1 MEIVLGV
8 SMTTTTVRMVL
19 VEGEKADGVT
29 IESGA
34 FDTAAADGVPRGSPS
49 EQVSA
54 AILATQ
60 QSALSSGHHLVVSGV
75 TWIDE
80 PASASLRDSI
90 AARGLDNVVLV
101 SEQHAAGALAQTVGR
116 ALGYDTTAVILLKPG
131 TATLSIVNSAD
142 GSIVEAR
149 TLSLDSIEATEV
161 LPEMVALLKAAD
173 SRPQGVFVVGSDMD
187 VRSVKA
193 NLESLISQPVIVPEE
208 PELALARGAALAA
221 GNAPGFEAS
230 TCGLAYSQDPD
241 TTAAGRPVKLS
252 DADTEA
258 APIDCGEI
266 VDGMETGDEKDR
278 RRLLMPVGSLVAG
291 TFVVGAVALVM
302 SLAVSIRPTDQ
313 GSIRTEQ
320 VTVPSDVAAAPPIAR
335 APAPVQAPPAAAA
348 APAAAQA
355 QPLPPPPPAPPIS
368 LPDPAAVV
376 AQASSAVPVEAP
388 AAKVP
393 APAPVAADPDPPLV
407 VPAPAPV
414 AVEKPLTAAPV
425 AVDPP
430 VPEAAPPPAPIAVPM
445 PAPEVRPVPQTPP
458 AALPRFSA
466 PSLWIGAPAAPQQAS
481 QPQQGQQWW
490 QIPLG
495 PQQQPAQPPQQMQ
508 PGLHIDPWPQ
518 RQTPQAPQW
527 TPPQQAPQWTPPQQA
542 PQWTPPQQA
551 PQWTPPQQAPQWTP
565 PQQAPQWTPPPLY
578 PQRPQIPPTQRSPWQ
593 QGPYGSASS
602 GSVGPAYNSAGGFD
616 GSTGG
621 RSSSRDGSG
630 DGSAP
635 WWALR

>member
-1 MEIVLGV
+1 
-8 SMTTTTVRMVL
+8 
-19 VEGEKADGVT
+19 
-29 IESGA
+29 
-34 FDTAAADGVPRGSPS
+34 
-49 EQVSA
+49 
-54 AILATQ
+54 
-60 QSALSSGHHLVVSGV
+60 
-75 TWIDE
+75 
-80 PASASLRDSI
+80 
-90 AARGLDNVVLV
+90 
-101 SEQHAAGALAQTVGR
+101 
-116 ALGYDTTAVILLKPG
+116 
-131 TATLSIVNSAD
+131 
-142 GSIVEAR
+142 
-149 TLSLDSIEATEV
+149 LSLDSIEATEV
-161 LPEMVALLKAAD
+161 LPEMVALLKAAEW
-173 SRPQGVFVVGSDMD
+173 RPQGVFVVGSDMD
-187 VRSVKA
+187 VRSVKS

-230 TCGLAYSQDPD
+230 TSGLAYSQDPD
-241 TTAAGRPVKLS
+241 PTAAGRPVKLS

-266 VDGMETGDEKDR
+266 VDGMETGDEKAR

-302 SLAVSIRPTDQ
+302 SLAVSIRPTEE
-313 GSIRTEQ
+313 GLPRTEQ
-320 VTVPSDVAAAPPIAR
+320 VTVPSDVAAAPPVAR
-335 APAPVQAPPAAAA
+335 APAPVQAPPAP

-368 LPDPAAVV
+368 LPDPASVV
-376 AQASSAVPVEAP
+376 TQASSAVPVEAP

-393 APAPVAADPDPPLV
+393 APAPAAADPDPPLV

-414 AVEKPLTAAPV
+414 AVEKPLAAAPA

-430 VPEAAPPPAPIAVPM
+430 VPQAAPPPAPIAVPM

-466 PSLWIGAPAAPQQAS
+466 PPLWIGAPPAPQEAS

-508 PGLHIDPWPQ
+508 PGLHIDLWPQ

-527 TPPQQAPQWTPPQQA
+527 TPPQWTPPQQA
-542 PQWTPPQQA
+542 PQWAPPPQQA

>member
-1 MEIVLGV
+1 
-8 SMTTTTVRMVL
+8 MTTTTVRMVL

-116 ALGYDTTAVILLKPG
+116 ALGYDTTAVILFKPG

-161 LPEMVALLKAAD
+161 LPEMVAPLKAAD

-230 TCGLAYSQDPD
+230 TSGLAYSQDPD

-313 GSIRTEQ
+313 GSFRTEQ
-320 VTVPSDVAAAPPIAR
+320 VTVPSDVAAAPPVAR
-335 APAPVQAPPAAAA
+335 APAPVQAPPAP
-348 APAAAQA
+348 APAAAQP

-388 AAKVP
+388 AAKVA

-414 AVEKPLTAAPV
+414 AVEKPLPAAPA

-430 VPEAAPPPAPIAVPM
+430 VPQAAPPPAPIAVPM

-508 PGLHIDPWPQ
+508 PGPHIDLWPQ

-527 TPPQQAPQWTPPQQA
+527 TP
-542 PQWTPPQQA
+542 
-551 PQWTPPQQAPQWTP
+551 PQWTP

-578 PQRPQIPPTQRSPWQ
+578 PQRPQIPPTERSPWQ

>member
-19 VEGEKADGVT
+19 VEGEKADGFT

-60 QSALSSGHHLVVSGV
+60 QSALSSGHQLVVSGV

-116 ALGYDTTAVILLKPG
+116 ALGYDTTAVMLFKPG

-161 LPEMVALLKAAD
+161 LPEMVALLKAAEW
-173 SRPQGVFVVGSDMD
+173 RPQGVFVVGSDMD
-187 VRSVKA
+187 VRSVKS

-230 TCGLAYSQDPD
+230 TSGLAYSQDPD
-241 TTAAGRPVKLS
+241 PTAAGRPVKLS

-266 VDGMETGDEKDR
+266 VDGMETGDEKAR

-302 SLAVSIRPTDQ
+302 SLAVSIRPTEE
-313 GSIRTEQ
+313 GLPRTEQ
-320 VTVPSDVAAAPPIAR
+320 VTVPSDVAAAPPVAR
-335 APAPVQAPPAAAA
+335 APAPVQAPPAP

-368 LPDPAAVV
+368 LPDPASVV
-376 AQASSAVPVEAP
+376 TQASSAVPVEAP

-393 APAPVAADPDPPLV
+393 APAPAAADPDPPLV

-414 AVEKPLTAAPV
+414 AVEKPLAAAPA

-430 VPEAAPPPAPIAVPM
+430 VPQAAPPPAPIAVPM

-466 PSLWIGAPAAPQQAS
+466 PPLWIGAPPAPQQAS

-508 PGLHIDPWPQ
+508 PGLHIDLWPQ

-527 TPPQQAPQWTPPQQA
+527 TPPQWTPPQQA
-542 PQWTPPQQA
+542 PQWAPPPQQA